1 MWRAYLIKVI
11 TMKGVTKESV
21 LGALSWLNLWLKKE
35 NYLFRWRYVIPAFV
49 LVWIYISLVNSIK
62 GVIIISVLAV
72 VASYST
78 IYKRVVRIP
87 SAIELVTLG
96 TVVVSISYGPLPGAV
111 FAVATTIASEI
122 ISSAVD
128 MFTLV
133 YAFARGVIGIVAGYA
148 YSLLGGNILL
158 LGLSMVLLFNAIC
171 QPVYLLPGDLET
183 KVKAMYFFVISIAF
197 NLLSFFLL
205 GNLLLR
211 IAA

>member
-1 MWRAYLIKVI
+1 MARVRV
-11 TMKGVTKESV
+11 VTRESV
-21 LGALSWLNLWLKKE
+21 LGVLEELTVWLKRE

-49 LVWIYISLVNSIK
+49 LLWVYISLVNSVK
-62 GVIIISVLAV
+62 GVIVVGILAV

-78 IYKRVVRIP
+78 VYKRVVRIP

-111 FAVATTIASEI
+111 FAVVTTIASEI

-133 YAFARGVIGIVAGYA
+133 YAFARGIIGIVAFYLSGM
-148 YSLLGGNILL
+148 NIVL
-158 LGLSMVLLFNAIC
+158 LGLLMTLLFNGIC
-171 QPVYLLPGDLET
+171 QPVYLLPGDIET
-183 KVKAMYFFVISIAF
+183 KVRALYFLVMSIAF
-197 NLLSFFLL
+197 NLLAFFLL

>member
-1 MWRAYLIKVI
+1 MR
-11 TMKGVTKESV
+11 MVTKESV
-21 LGALSWLNLWLKKE
+21 LGVLGELNAWLKRE
-35 NYLFRWRYVIPAFV
+35 NYLFRWRYVIPAFAI
-49 LVWIYISLVNSIK
+49 VWLYSSIVNSVK
-62 GVIIISVLAV
+62 GVIVMSVLAV
-72 VASYST
+72 IASYST
-78 IYKRVVRIP
+78 IYKRVIRIP

-133 YAFARGVIGIVAGYA
+133 YAFARAVIGVVAFYLSGMNIV
-148 YSLLGGNILL
+148 L
-158 LGLSMVLLFNAIC
+158 LGLLMALLFNAIC
-171 QPVYLLPGDLET
+171 QPVYLLPGDIET
-183 KVKAMYFFVISIAF
+183 KVKALYFFVMSIAF
-197 NLLSFFLL
+197 NLLAFFLL